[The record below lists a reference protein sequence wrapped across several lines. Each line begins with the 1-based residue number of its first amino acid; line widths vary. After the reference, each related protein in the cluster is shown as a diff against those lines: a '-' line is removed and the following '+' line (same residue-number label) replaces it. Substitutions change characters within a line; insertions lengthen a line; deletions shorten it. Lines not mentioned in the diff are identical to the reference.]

1 VEVLFLMPVNA
12 EGDDPFERPSTLLAR
27 LARRVEGLARWQDA
41 AIAADWPALAAAWR
55 EASYGL
61 GQLRRDFTIGAAE
74 GVLRIGELA
83 AELWPLL
90 VIGSVAISTKGRRLW
105 PLSPGLTYLA
115 QGADDGRRGLSP

>member
-1 VEVLFLMPVNA
+1 VEVVFLMPVNA

-61 GQLRRDFTIGAAE
+61 GQLRRDFTMGASAATSRSAPPRACCASAS
-74 GVLRIGELA
+74 LRQ
-83 AELWPLL
+83 
-90 VIGSVAISTKGRRLW
+90 SCGRCW
-105 PLSPGLTYLA
+105 
-115 QGADDGRRGLSP
+115 